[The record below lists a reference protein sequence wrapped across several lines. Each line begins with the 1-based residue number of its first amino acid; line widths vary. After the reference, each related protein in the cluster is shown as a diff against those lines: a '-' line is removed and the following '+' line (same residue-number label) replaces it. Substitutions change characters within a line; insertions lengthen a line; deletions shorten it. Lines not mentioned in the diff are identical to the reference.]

1 MPGRPARP
9 DAAQRPGRAARRAP
23 RRAARRRL
31 LVLALQVAILVGVIA
46 FWEWGAR
53 TRIGE
58 DRFLVDPFIWSRPT
72 RIAQRVADWMANG
85 TIVNNILVTL
95 YEAVMSFVIGTLAGV
110 AVGFVLGRSDFWARV
125 FNPYLQVVNALP
137 RLIFTPIFFLIF
149 GLDANSKIAL
159 GVSLVFFIVFFNAFQ
174 GVREVDRDVF
184 NNARMLGAGE
194 RQMAWHVL
202 LPSALSWI
210 LTSLHTSIGFAM
222 VGAVVGEY
230 LGSSRG
236 LGHIISQSEGNID
249 ATGVWAG
256 LAVLSV
262 VVVLV
267 ELVVTAMEKRLVRWK
282 PQAGG
287 DLLAA

>member
-1 MPGRPARP
+1 MRSS
-9 DAAQRPGRAARRAP
+9 AARKRI
-23 RRAARRRL
+23 L
-31 LVLALQVAILVGVIA
+31 IVALQVLLLVAVIG
-46 FWEWGAR
+46 FWEVGSKIH
-53 TRIGE
+53 TDDE
-58 DRFLVDPFIWSRPT
+58 HFLVDPFIWSRPS
-72 RIAQRVADWMANG
+72 RILARVIEWLGDGVIAGNVF
-85 TIVNNILVTL
+85 ITL
-95 YEAVMSFVIGTLAGV
+95 YEALMSFVIGSLAGV
-110 AVGFVLGRSDFWARV
+110 AAGFVLGRSEFWARV
-125 FNPYLQVVNALP
+125 LNPYLQVINALP
-137 RLIFTPIFFLIF
+137 RLIFTPIFFLLF

-159 GVSLVFFIVFFNAFQ
+159 GVSLVFFIVFFNAYQ
-174 GVREVDRDVF
+174 GVREVDRNVF

-230 LGSSRG
+230 LGASRG

-262 VVVLV
+262 VVVAV
-267 ELVVTAMEKRLVRWK
+267 ELTVGVLERRLVRWK
-282 PQAGG
+282 PQPAG